1 MKKYLS
7 GLCAIILAIAM
18 TAFTLPHAS
27 GPKTLQWYVFNG
39 GDPSMAGNYT
49 LNTGGVDPNCP
60 ISPTTVCAIKA
71 NAGTGTH
78 PNQSDLNTI
87 KAASNDFT
95 KSAVNLEY
103 VRP

>member
-18 TAFTLPHAS
+18 TAFTLPQS

-49 LNTGGVDPNCP
+49 LNTGGADPNCP
-60 ISPTTVCAIKA
+60 VSPTTVCAIKA
-71 NAGTGTH
+71 NPGTGSH
-78 PNQSDLNTI
+78 PNQPDVTTI
-87 KAASNDFT
+87 KAASNNFT
-95 KSAVNLEY
+95 KSAANLEY